1 MADQLPSIDDLDD
14 PLRPGASGGSQQSA
28 PSAQLPDVTP
38 SPLRIATRRRTP
50 WARRILLTL
59 LAGAVLLAVTA
70 PWTLPAIG
78 HWLVVEDTLAR
89 SDVLFVHGGHLPF
102 RAIEAA
108 KIFESGM
115 AREVWLLPV
124 AANAERR
131 ALEDLGIFQRPG
143 HYWQRQVLERLGVPS
158 SSIRVLD
165 QEVLNTRDE
174 VEAVARELQGRELSS
189 VILVTSK
196 QHSRRVRS
204 LWQRSAPEHLVARVR
219 WSRSDPF
226 DPDSWWKNTEDG
238 SAVIHEL
245 AGMIDTWLGG
255 LLRPERA
262 SDGGSSVPVP
272 SPSDTPDEP
281 ASPSPS

>member
-1 MADQLPSIDDLDD
+1 MTEQLPSIEDLDE
-14 PLRPGASGGSQQSA
+14 PSGPPHGSARGRRGDA
-28 PSAQLPDVTP
+28 PPAGDVTP

-50 WARRILLTL
+50 WARRILLTMLAVAIL
-59 LAGAVLLAVTA
+59 LATTS

-78 HWLVVEDTLAR
+78 NWLVVEDTLES
-89 SDVLFVHGGHLPF
+89 SDVIFVHGGHLPF
-102 RAIEAA
+102 RAIEGA

-131 ALEDLGIFQRPG
+131 ALEELGIFQRPG
-143 HYWQRQVLERLGVPS
+143 HYWSRQVLERLGVPS
-158 SSIRVLD
+158 ASIKVIDR
-165 QEVLNTRDE
+165 EVLNTRDE
-174 VEAVARELQGRELSS
+174 IEAVAAELQDQGLDS

-204 LWQRSAPEHLVARVR
+204 LWRRSAPEELIARVR

-226 DPDSWWKNTEDG
+226 DPNGWWKNTEDG

-245 AGMIDTWLGG
+245 AGMIDAWLGG

-262 SDGGSSVPVP
+262 GDETPP
-272 SPSDTPDEP
+272 S
-281 ASPSPS
+281 